1 MLSNDEPLSTP
12 LLDDEISPQL
22 NIAEPYS
29 HSACTRLTRH
39 HHNQLSSDFSQ
50 VRDCLFR
57 LRRAD
62 AAIARNALCCMV
74 STTTRTERERETDR
88 ERERERVCVCVFRF
102 YLLLL

>member
-50 VRDCLFR
+50 VRDWPLPTPAGRCSDSAQRPVLHGF
-57 LRRAD
+57 D
-62 AAIARNALCCMV
+62 H
-74 STTTRTERERETDR
+74 D
-88 ERERERVCVCVFRF
+88 
-102 YLLLL
+102 